1 MYRVFHE
8 LHVSISYLRSI
19 REGPSVDYV
28 WLHSR
33 CKVSG
38 IKQGDVQ
45 CCTRPSPHLIF
56 AASDAVVVVC
66 PVVQQDYVLR
76 ARLDTPQFH
85 GLACE
90 IIRKNLCLRIVQ
102 SDQIARDFGFP
113 GDGSKIEIGLKSG

>member
-1 MYRVFHE
+1 MLKPPQQIRGASQPLDACCRVAAM
-8 LHVSISYLRSI
+8 LIA
-19 REGPSVDYV
+19 
-28 WLHSR
+28 R
-33 CKVSG
+33 CCFEIHVSG
-38 IKQGDVQ
+38 ISRTS
-45 CCTRPSPHLIF
+45 CFHFLIF

-66 PVVQQDYVLR
+66 PVVHQDYVLR